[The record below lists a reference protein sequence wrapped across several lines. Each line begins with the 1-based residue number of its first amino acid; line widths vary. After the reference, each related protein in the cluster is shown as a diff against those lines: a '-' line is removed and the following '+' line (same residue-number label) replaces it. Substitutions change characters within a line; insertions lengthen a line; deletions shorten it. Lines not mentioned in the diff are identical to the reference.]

1 MLEFFESDWV
11 HVMDQDLV
19 VDDSVLDSKITS
31 LISCDDEISSVFPHR
46 RSIEVLVQISI
57 PAKGRATNYCA
68 KLEGAIAF
76 LEGLQTTKLGPTPN
90 RRTHLRVSRTLAA
103 AGKTTLRPKP
113 SRTDPV
119 TVASKQSEP
128 S

>member
-19 VDDSVLDSKITS
+19 VDDSVLDSKITP
-31 LISCDDEISSVFPHR
+31 LVSCDDEIPSVLPHR
-46 RSIEVLVQISI
+46 GSVEVLVQITI
-57 PAKGRATNYCA
+57 PAKGRSTNSCSE
-68 KLEGAIAF
+68 LEVSIAF

-103 AGKTTLRPKP
+103 ADKMT
-113 SRTDPV
+113 
-119 TVASKQSEP
+119 
-128 S
+128 